1 MTVLV
6 VDDDPC
12 VVSGLV
18 AYFESEEIHASAAYD
33 RESAEE
39 MIAGHFFPVVLADF
53 RLKSEADGMELL
65 RAVRR
70 ISPRSRIA
78 TLTGYADHDTEERL
92 LALGASMVLHKPM
105 PADEIVAVVRQL
117 LAGVDEQLDAAATND
132 DIEALYAGVTRV
144 LHGIARHRYGLPIDD
159 AEEIVQ
165 ETWCLFLE
173 RRAGVKLARPWLAGT
188 TVNLC
193 RQRIQSHCRARD
205 REAEMTD
212 EPAATFDDS
221 PFIVREALGQLDPR
235 SRTLCELIGLERL
248 SYAEVSKQLAIP
260 LGSVGPLYQR
270 AKTRLRDA
278 VMA

>member
-1 MTVLV
+1 MSVLV

-18 AYFESEEIHASAAYD
+18 AYFELEEIHASAAYD
-33 RESAEE
+33 RESAEA
-39 MIAGHFFPVVLADF
+39 MIADHFFPVVLADL
-53 RLKSEADGMELL
+53 RLKGEADGLELL

-70 ISPRSRIA
+70 LSPRSRVA
-78 TLTGYADHDTEERL
+78 TMTGYADAATEEQVR
-92 LALGASMVLHKPM
+92 ALGASLVLHKPM
-105 PADEIVAVVRQL
+105 PADEVVAVVRQL
-117 LAGVDEQLDAAATND
+117 LAGVDQQLDASATNEE
-132 DIEALYAGVTRV
+132 IETLYAGVTRV
-144 LHGIARHRYGLPIDD
+144 LHGIAQRRYGLSPEDS
-159 AEEIVQ
+159 EEIVQ

-173 RRAGVKLARPWLAGT
+173 RRAGVKLARPWLAAT
-188 TVNLC
+188 AVNLC
-193 RQRIQSHCRARD
+193 RQRIQSHCRARS
-205 REAEMTD
+205 RAAEMRS
-212 EPAATFDDS
+212 ESLMPWDDS
-221 PFIVREALGQLDPR
+221 PLIVREALAQLDPR

>member
-1 MTVLV
+1 MSVLV

-12 VVSGLV
+12 VVRGLM
-18 AYFESEEIHASAAYD
+18 AYFELEEIRASAAYD
-33 RESAEE
+33 RESAEA
-39 MIAGHFFPVVLADF
+39 MIADHFFPVVLADL
-53 RLKSEADGMELL
+53 RLKSEADGLELL

-70 ISPRSRIA
+70 LSPRSRVA
-78 TLTGYADHDTEERL
+78 TLTGYADAGTEEQV
-92 LALGASMVLHKPM
+92 LALGASLVLRKPM
-105 PADEIVAVVRQL
+105 PADEVVAVVRQL
-117 LAGVDEQLDAAATND
+117 LAEVDQQLDATATNAE
-132 DIEALYAGVTRV
+132 IEALYTAVARV
-144 LHGIARHRYGLPIDD
+144 LHGIAQRRYGLSPED

-188 TVNLC
+188 AVNLC
-193 RQRIQSHCRARD
+193 RQRIQSLCRARSHG
-205 REAEMTD
+205 EEMRT
-212 EPAATFDDS
+212 ESLMPWDDA
-221 PFIVREALGQLDPR
+221 PFIVREALGQLDSR

-278 VMA
+278 VMG